1 MSRKNGSIAKSN
13 WTEDGPSVAV
23 LPLRNIGNDPSN
35 FALVDGISDDLARSL
50 SKFRNLIVIAS
61 QSSFQFRGS
70 DLSVSNIGKL
80 LGAEYIV
87 QGSLRRQQR
96 RLRLVVELADA
107 NTESCLWSERYDGDV
122 ESVFAIQEEITAKA
136 VYALSIQMDIA
147 ERARMRR
154 QPPTVFRAY
163 ELVLQGRQFV
173 SYCEPE
179 RNAIARRLYEAALDV
194 DPCYARAYA
203 AISRSHNLDW
213 RYSWSDVPDRSLE
226 QALKL
231 ARQAIVLD
239 PHDARGHAELGFV
252 QLYLREHDA
261 SIAAYE
267 RAIQLNPNDA
277 DILAEMA
284 DALKHSGR
292 PEDALEIFGR
302 AMRLNPFY
310 PDEYLWDLAGVHFKL
325 GDYEETIRTVYKMKN
340 MTEGRRLLAASYA
353 YLGRLEEARREAALI
368 RQTHPNMSA
377 DYWRQRLPD
386 REPEKAEHFI
396 EGLRIAGL

>member
-1 MSRKNGSIAKSN
+1 M
-13 WTEDGPSVAV
+13 AV
-23 LPLRNIGNDPSN
+23 LPLRNIGNDLSS

-70 DLSVSNIGKL
+70 DVSVSTVGDL

-87 QGSLRRQQR
+87 QGSLRRAQR
-96 RLRLVVELADA
+96 RLRLVVELAEA
-107 NTESCLWSERYDGDV
+107 TTESCVWSERYDGDV
-122 ESVFAIQEEITAKA
+122 ESIFEIQEEITAKA
-136 VYALSIQMDIA
+136 VYALSIQLDIA

-154 QPPTVFRAY
+154 RPPTVFRAY

-173 SYCEPE
+173 SYYDPD
-179 RNAIARRLYEAALDV
+179 RNAIARRLYEAALDI

-203 AISRSHNLDW
+203 AISRSYHLDW
-213 RYSWSDVPDRSLE
+213 RWSWSDVPDRSLE
-226 QALKL
+226 QALEM

-252 QLYLREHDA
+252 HLYLREHDA

-284 DALKHSGR
+284 DALQHSGR
-292 PEDALEIFGR
+292 PEEALELFNR

-310 PDEYLWDLAGVHFKL
+310 PDDYLWSLAGAKFKL
-325 GDYEETIRTVYKMKN
+325 GDYEDTIRTVHKMKN

-368 RQTHPNMSA
+368 RQTHPKMSA
-377 DYWRQRLPD
+377 DYWSQRLPD
-386 REPEKAEHFI
+386 REPESAEHFI
-396 EGLRIAGL
+396 DGLRMAGL